1 MENWRD
7 KKISLI
13 LPTYNERESIRKVID
28 QFNEL
33 GIFNEIIV
41 INNNAAE
48 GTSEEIAKT
57 RAVEVHEKK
66 QGYGAAILRGFY
78 EANGDLV
85 TVCEPD
91 ATFIEKDIFKLL
103 AYSDSFDVV
112 YGSRTMND
120 MIWDGANMGW
130 FLRFGNWSVAKLM
143 QVLFNSC
150 SLTDVGCTYRIVH
163 REPMLKILDKA
174 QVSSNFFGPE
184 MMLLSI
190 LMKMKIIQIPVNYK
204 DRIGK
209 SSVTGSLKK
218 TIILGIQMII
228 LIISTR
234 LLSLNI
240 SSYIDNKIGIY
251 KKNNFI

>member
-1 MENWRD
+1 
-7 KKISLI
+7 
-13 LPTYNERESIRKVID
+13 
-28 QFNEL
+28 
-33 GIFNEIIV
+33 
-41 INNNAAE
+41 
-48 GTSEEIAKT
+48 
-57 RAVEVHEKK
+57 
-66 QGYGAAILRGFY
+66 
-78 EANGDLV
+78 
-85 TVCEPD
+85 
-91 ATFIEKDIFKLL
+91 
-103 AYSDSFDVV
+103 
-112 YGSRTMND
+112 
-120 MIWDGANMGW
+120 
-130 FLRFGNWSVAKLM
+130 M

-218 TIILGIQMII
+218 TIILGIQMIV

-251 KKNNFI
+251 QKK